1 MALGA
6 GFKLMDRD
14 KDRDRE
20 KDKEKEKEK
29 DKEKEK
35 ERGGSLDKDSE
46 RASSPQLRVKEAN
59 KDGRNSET
67 FLVKPTV
74 TKKGN
79 APNLDDNP
87 RTPSPEALQINIPHG
102 PPAGWSSVVEDWL
115 CNGGIFELPKAP
127 KTPKIVEV
135 VGNVV
140 TAAVPGTPR
149 LALKRVPSLKEPK
162 KGPYQLLVK
171 ERLMGIYLA
180 VYVHRDLKPLIKGR
194 CALM

>member
-1 MALGA
+1 
-6 GFKLMDRD
+6 
-14 KDRDRE
+14 
-20 KDKEKEKEK
+20 
-29 DKEKEK
+29 
-35 ERGGSLDKDSE
+35 
-46 RASSPQLRVKEAN
+46 VKEGN
-59 KDGRNSET
+59 KSPDSQRNSET

-79 APNLDDNP
+79 APNLDD
-87 RTPSPEALQINIPHG
+87 TPGTPALEPLQINIPPHG

-180 VYVHRDLKPLIKGR
+180 IYVHRDLKPLIKGR
-194 CALM
+194 RAPTHENIHAD